1 MGYTQKLIKM
11 VKETYPNSPDM
22 HKLAESGN
30 AFLGRYLDD
39 SCEDSLPLDTILLA
53 TSLESLQQKAR
64 DMKRKVELYAMWC
77 EEDPRKKTY

>member
-1 MGYTQKLIKM
+1 MAYSAKLIKE
-11 VKETYPNSPDM
+11 VKELYPNSKDM
-22 HKLAESGN
+22 HKLADSGN

-64 DMKRKVELYAMWC
+64 DMKRKVELYEMWC
-77 EEDPRKKTY
+77 DEDPRRKMY